1 MTTINKSNS
10 HVRGLMIIND
20 QKTIEVT
27 VIPNDCDATKLTR
40 KLLMGPIMVTTMAST
55 VQLIIT

>member
-1 MTTINKSNS
+1 
-10 HVRGLMIIND
+10 MIIND

-40 KLLMGPIMVTTMAST
+40 KLLMGPMMVTAMAST
-55 VQLIIT
+55 VQFIIT